1 MLVAVRLSTAVV
13 VKPATCAVDNSVTV
27 SAFRLP
33 DDSAL
38 SCVVVSAWVWVLF
51 SAPNC
56 VVEKLLI
63 AVLVRPLSRVPVMAL
78 ACVVLK
84 A

>member
-38 SCVVVSAWVWVLF
+38 SCVDRVAGEALE
-51 SAPNC
+51 P
-56 VVEKLLI
+56 
-63 AVLVRPLSRVPVMAL
+63 RPGDGVGLRRAESLNFRGRQGAD
-78 ACVVLK
+78 AGRRHHR
-84 A
+84 

>member
-56 VVEKLLI
+56 SELLI